1 MAKSREEN
9 RSSASKLAKA
19 QKAAASNTQRDAHLV
34 CKCNYSR
41 GFNVVVV
48 VAVVAVVV
56 VVVVTV

>member
-41 GFNVVVV
+41 GCNVV

>member
-1 MAKSREEN
+1 MAKSREKN
-9 RSSASKLAKA
+9 RSSTSKLAKA

-41 GFNVVVV
+41 GCNVVV
-48 VAVVAVVV
+48 AGVAVVV